1 MRLSVIEGLRSA
13 SKQGAL
19 GKALPGG
26 AQAIWTEGGTLPVG
40 LTGAQLPPP
49 GPSPST
55 EKERKRVDVYIRKYT
70 LESTDHKRRLPPSG
84 VGGFHEQHGIGSE
97 VGSFGTRWVHIYTER
112 SHMAQDHF

>member
-26 AQAIWTEGGTLPVG
+26 AQAIWDGEGGTLQAG

-55 EKERKRVDVYIRKYT
+55 EKERKRVDVYTRKYT
-70 LESTDHKRRLPPSG
+70 LESIH
-84 VGGFHEQHGIGSE
+84 
-97 VGSFGTRWVHIYTER
+97 
-112 SHMAQDHF
+112 

>member
-1 MRLSVIEGLRSA
+1 MRLSVLEGLRSA

-26 AQAIWTEGGTLPVG
+26 AQAIWDGGTLRFG

-55 EKERKRVDVYIRKYT
+55 EKERKRVDVYTRKYT
-70 LESTDHKRRLPPSG
+70 LESIH
-84 VGGFHEQHGIGSE
+84 
-97 VGSFGTRWVHIYTER
+97 
-112 SHMAQDHF
+112 